1 MTKKLPP
8 QPVPEI
14 LAPAGNRSA
23 FLAALAAGA
32 DAVYCGLKQYSARMA
47 AKNFTIEE
55 LAGLASLAH
64 EKGTRVYAAINT
76 LIKPD
81 ETVSVQE
88 TVERLVRQGPPDG
101 LIVQDLALV
110 RLARQAGFAGE
121 IHLSTLANISF
132 SKGIDAAAGLGAARA
147 VLPRELSIDEIRAMA
162 QACPP
167 GFGLEVFVHGALCYG
182 VSGRCYW
189 SSYLGGKSGLRG
201 RCVQPCRRRY
211 VGNGEDRRLFS
222 CLDLSLDVLVK
233 VLKTVP
239 QVRAWKIEGRKKGPH
254 YVYYTVSA
262 YRMLRD
268 EGADPA
274 AKKEALSLLSYALG
288 RPGTHYR
295 FLSQRPW
302 NPIPKDGQTGSGL
315 LIGRL
320 RGGGKKA
327 DLAPRIDLLAGDV
340 LRVGYED
347 EPWHGIHRLGRF
359 VPKGG
364 RYTIQFGT
372 KKPAPKGTPVFL
384 TDRTEKDLER
394 EITALDERLTV
405 RQTPESFAARA
416 RPPSVPVRTSAAPP
430 TEITVFRSVQH
441 SSGRGDSGC
450 WLSRAAV
457 DGASGKAAGKIWW
470 MLPPVIW
477 PDNEKDIVD
486 QVALILKKGAR
497 DFILNAPWQAALF
510 PRRRGLN
517 LWAGP
522 FCNLANP
529 AALLSL
535 IPLGFSGAVV
545 SPELG
550 KRDYT
555 ALGRQ
560 SPLPLGAVIYGY
572 WPLCISRTAAEDLPA
587 DRPLLSPRKESFWVT
602 RYGPDHWVFP
612 NWPVDLRK
620 ERQYLQKAGYTLF
633 LTLEEPVPPAVSIKD
648 RPGIW
653 NWRHGLK

>member
-1 MTKKLPP
+1 MTKKQPP
-8 QPVPEI
+8 QPLPEI

-55 LAGLASLAH
+55 LAGLTSLAH
-64 EKGTRVYAAINT
+64 EQGARVYAAINT
-76 LIKPD
+76 LIKPG
-81 ETVSVQE
+81 ETASVAE
-88 TVERLVRQGPPDG
+88 TVERLVRQGSPDG
-101 LIVQDLALV
+101 MIVQDLAMV
-110 RLARQAGFAGE
+110 ELARQAGFSGE
-121 IHLSTLANISF
+121 IHLSTLANVSF
-132 SKGIDAAAGLGAARA
+132 PKGIAVAANLGAARA
-147 VLPRELSIDEIRAMA
+147 VLPRELSIDEIQAMA

-211 VGNGEDRRLFS
+211 VQNGEDRRLFS

-254 YVYYTVSA
+254 YVYYTARA
-262 YRMLRD
+262 YRTLRD
-268 EGADPA
+268 EGTDPE

-320 RGGGKKA
+320 KGGGKKA
-327 DLAPRIDLLAGDV
+327 DLVPKIDLLSGDV

-359 VPKGG
+359 VPKAG
-364 RYTIQFGT
+364 RYTIRSGGKT
-372 KKPAPKGTPVFL
+372 PAPKGTPVFL
-384 TDRTEKDLER
+384 TDRTEEDLQQ
-394 EITALDERLTV
+394 EIAALEKRLTV
-405 RQTPESFAARA
+405 RQASESFSARVQ
-416 RPPSVPVRTSAAPP
+416 PSSAPVQRSSAPS
-430 TEITVFRSVQH
+430 TEVTVFRSVQR
-441 SSGRGDSGC
+441 SRGRGVAGC
-450 WLSRAAV
+450 WLSVDSV
-457 DGASGKAAGKIWW
+457 DGASGKTAGKIWW

-477 PDNEKDIVD
+477 PDNEKDTAD
-486 QVALILKKGAR
+486 QVARILKKGAR
-497 DFILNAPWQAALF
+497 DFILNAPWQAAFF
-510 PRRRGLN
+510 PRRGGLN

-522 FCNLANP
+522 FCNLANT

-535 IPLGFSGAVV
+535 TRLGFSGAVV

-555 ALGRQ
+555 ALARQ

-572 WPLCISRTAAEDLPA
+572 WPLCISRTAAEDLAA
-587 DRPLLSPRKESFWVT
+587 DRPLLSPRKEAFWVT
-602 RYGPDHWVFP
+602 RYGPDYWVFP

-620 ERQYLQKAGYTLF
+620 ERQQLQKAGYTLF
-633 LTLEEPVPPAVSIKD
+633 LSLEEPVPPAVKIKQ
-648 RPGIW
+648 RPGLW
-653 NWRHGLK
+653 NWATNLK